1 MSFYLYILSSSTR
14 IEYLVSCILERM
26 PTLTKNKLLLATYIM
41 TILYALHYGMPL
53 YATSSF
59 LNMHF
64 SSPYVS
70 TLFMLGSVLT
80 LFASLRFTK
89 YLRRFHTYRFVLTVV
104 ISDILATL
112 ALILTTNP
120 YLLGIAF
127 LLHFCFQ
134 SLILICLNVFIE
146 TFTNHAQAG
155 AVRGI
160 FLTLLNFGI
169 LIAPFF
175 GGAILS
181 MTHSFTILYTV
192 AAFTLVPFIFFLRRF
207 MYHAPDPVYH
217 SIDIL
222 RALSHAWGNK
232 NLRGAFV
239 AVFLLECFYAFMV
252 IYFPIYIVNIG
263 VPLLTYL
270 TAIVPISLI
279 PLVVLPYELGIIADK
294 KLGEKELLIFGLLVT
309 AASVLTMAVLTTTVT
324 IIWIIVLVIS
334 RVGAASIETMV
345 YTYFYKKI
353 GPDDVSLTA
362 AFTNMRSTATIVMT
376 AVSILLAPLL
386 ITHPQLIFIL
396 LALALLY
403 GVTYILPIRDT
414 R

>member
-1 MSFYLYILSSSTR
+1 
-14 IEYLVSCILERM
+14 
-26 PTLTKNKLLLATYIM
+26 
-41 TILYALHYGMPL
+41 
-53 YATSSF
+53 
-59 LNMHF
+59 
-64 SSPYVS
+64 
-70 TLFMLGSVLT
+70 MLGSILT
-80 LFASLRFTK
+80 LFVSLRFTK
-89 YLRRFHTYRFVLTVV
+89 YLKRFHTYRFVFTIVL
-104 ISDILATL
+104 SDIIATI
-112 ALILTTNP
+112 ALVLTDNP
-120 YLLGIAF
+120 YLIGTFF
-127 LLHFCFQ
+127 LIHFCLQ

-169 LIAPFF
+169 LISPFF

-181 MTHSFTILYTV
+181 MTDSFAVLYIV
-192 AAFTLVPFIFFLRRF
+192 AALTLLPFLFFLKRF
-207 MYHAPDPVYH
+207 MSHAPDPVYH
-217 SIDIL
+217 SIDVL
-222 RALSHAWGNK
+222 RALSNAWRNK

-239 AVFLLECFYAFMV
+239 AVFLLECFYALMV

-270 TAIVPISLI
+270 TVIVPISLI

-294 KLGEKELLIFGLLVT
+294 KFGEKEFLIFGLLIT
-309 AASVLTMAVLTTTVT
+309 AGSLLLMSVLTTTLTLVWVT
-324 IIWIIVLVIS
+324 VLLIS

-353 GPDDVSLTA
+353 GPEDVSLTS
-362 AFTNMRSTATIVMT
+362 AFTNMRSTATITIT
-376 AVSILLAPLL
+376 ASSIILAPLL
-386 ITHPQLIFIL
+386 IKYPQLIFVL